1 MDLIIDSCLSSQYSS
16 TAGTSISVFN
26 MFFKLLMTLCVALIL
41 VESIESNKIL
51 PTYKEWSNSIQ
62 DQLESND
69 ILLLYLHNWNPFGSL
84 ELKYENDQKVELG
97 NYLSP
102 TATNSSPI
110 EVTYKSFTPIT
121 KQFKKELYSLAMT
134 DLDSDP
140 SYEKC
145 HSIWENIKFNEEDFT
160 IITNPEDKQSFH
172 TTFDLSNSF
181 ELMEYNGPKPI
192 PNTGNHRYVF
202 ILFRQPYGKLPNH
215 KLKFRERWGSKYE
228 GHGIE
233 DWANYYGLEP
243 LAVNYFTSSY
253 ED

>member
-1 MDLIIDSCLSSQYSS
+1 MDSYSYSS
-16 TAGTSISVFN
+16 PTSRAVSLISTFN
-26 MFFKLLMTLCVALIL
+26 MFFKLLMTLCVALIV

-51 PTYKEWSNSIQ
+51 PSYKEWSNSIQ
-62 DQLESND
+62 DKLETND
-69 ILLLYLHNWNPFGSL
+69 ILLLYLHNWNPLGSL
-84 ELKYENDQKVELG
+84 EIKYEDDLKVELG

-102 TATNSSPI
+102 INTTNFPI
-110 EVTYKSFTPIT
+110 EVTYKSFSPIT

-140 SYEKC
+140 LYEKC

-172 TTFDLSNSF
+172 TTFNLSNLF
-181 ELMEYNGPKPI
+181 QLMEYIGPNPK
-192 PNTGNHRYVF
+192 PNTGSHRYVF

-243 LAVNYFTSSY
+243 LGVNYFISSN